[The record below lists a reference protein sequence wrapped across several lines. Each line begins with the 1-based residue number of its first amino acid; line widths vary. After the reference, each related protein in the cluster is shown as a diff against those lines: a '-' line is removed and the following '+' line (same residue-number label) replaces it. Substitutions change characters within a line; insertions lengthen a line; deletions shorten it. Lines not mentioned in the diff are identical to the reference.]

1 MSIFSVVI
9 SVYNKADYI
18 ENTLKSVVNQSFD
31 DFEVIVVNDGSSD
44 NSLEIINSINDD
56 RISVITTENL
66 GASMARNK
74 GIEESNSDFIA
85 LLDGDDYWNKDYLQ
99 TIYNAISIFPNQKVF
114 SVAIAQKYKNKVVPV
129 NYSFNQTETF
139 RIHNFFESS
148 KKYSLLSSSSVV
160 FHKAII
166 KQTGKFDPNIVSG
179 QDTDLWIRFGLHYD
193 IVFINKQLVTYTHNT
208 NSLSNTTFNLSQKP
222 KFDNYLTFEKDNP
235 LLKAY
240 LDKNRYSMAILSKF
254 QNDQKS
260 FDFYTKRIDLN
271 NLTFRQKVL
280 LKCPLWILKMLQ
292 KIKSI
297 KGEKIYYRED

>member
-9 SVYNKADYI
+9 SVYNKANYI

-85 LLDGDDYWNKDYLQ
+85 LLDGDDYWDKDYLQ
-99 TIYNAISIFPNQKVF
+99 TIYDAISIFPNQKVF
-114 SVAIAQKYKNKVVPV
+114 SVAIAQKYKNKIVPV

-139 RIHNFFESS
+139 GIHNFFESS
-148 KKYSLLSSSSVV
+148 KKYSLISSSSVV

-222 KFDNYLTFEKDNP
+222 KFDNYLTYEKDNP

-254 QNDQKS
+254 QNDKKS
-260 FDFYTKRIDLN
+260 FEFYLN
-271 NLTFRQKVL
+271 NIDFKNLNTKQKLLLKSPLWLLKLLQKV
-280 LKCPLWILKMLQ
+280 
-292 KIKSI
+292 KSI

>member
-85 LLDGDDYWNKDYLQ
+85 LLDGDDYWDKDYLK
-99 TIYNAISIFPNQKVF
+99 TIYDAISIFPNQKVF
-114 SVAIAQKYKNKVVPV
+114 SVAIAQKYKNKIVPV

-179 QDTDLWIRFGLHYD
+179 QDTDLWIRFGLNND

-222 KFDNYLTFEKDNP
+222 KFNNYLTFEKDNH

-254 QNDQKS
+254 QNDKKS
-260 FDFYTKRIDLN
+260 FEFYLN
-271 NLTFRQKVL
+271 NIDFKNLNTKQKLLLISPLWFLKLLQKV
-280 LKCPLWILKMLQ
+280 
-292 KIKSI
+292 KSI

>member
-9 SVYNKADYI
+9 SVYNKANYI

-85 LLDGDDYWNKDYLQ
+85 LLDGDDYWDKDYLQ
-99 TIYNAISIFPNQKVF
+99 TIYDAISIFPNQKVF
-114 SVAIAQKYKNKVVPV
+114 SVAIAQKYKNKIVPV

-139 RIHNFFESS
+139 GIHNFFESS
-148 KKYSLLSSSSVV
+148 KKYSLISSSSVV

-193 IVFINKQLVTYTHNT
+193 IVFINKKLVTYTHNT

-222 KFDNYLTFEKDNP
+222 KFDNYLTYEKDNP

-254 QNDQKS
+254 QNDKKS
-260 FDFYTKRIDLN
+260 FEFYLN
-271 NLTFRQKVL
+271 NIDFKNLNTKQKLLLKSPLWLLKLLQKV
-280 LKCPLWILKMLQ
+280 
-292 KIKSI
+292 KSI

>member
-85 LLDGDDYWNKDYLQ
+85 LLDGDDYWDKDYLK
-99 TIYNAISIFPNQKVF
+99 TIYDAISIFPNQKVF
-114 SVAIAQKYKNKVVPV
+114 SVAIAQKYKNKIVPV

-222 KFDNYLTFEKDNP
+222 KFDNYLTYEKDNP
-235 LLKAY
+235 QLKAY

-254 QNDQKS
+254 QNDKKS
-260 FDFYTKRIDLN
+260 FEFYLN
-271 NLTFRQKVL
+271 NIDFKNLNTKQKLLLKSPLWLLKLLQKV
-280 LKCPLWILKMLQ
+280 
-292 KIKSI
+292 KSI

>member
-85 LLDGDDYWNKDYLQ
+85 LLDGDDYWDKDYLK
-99 TIYNAISIFPNQKVF
+99 TIYEAISIFPNQKVF
-114 SVAIAQKYKNKVVPV
+114 SVAIAQKYKNKIVPV
-129 NYSFNQTETF
+129 DYSFNQTETF

-222 KFDNYLTFEKDNP
+222 KFDNYLTYEKDNP
-235 LLKAY
+235 ILKAY

-254 QNDQKS
+254 QNDKKS
-260 FDFYTKRIDLN
+260 FEFYLN
-271 NLTFRQKVL
+271 NIDFKNLNTKQKLLLKSPLWFLKLLQKV
-280 LKCPLWILKMLQ
+280 
-292 KIKSI
+292 KSI

>member
-99 TIYNAISIFPNQKVF
+99 TIYDAISIFPNQKVF
-114 SVAIAQKYKNKVVPV
+114 SVAIAQKYKNKIVPV

-139 RIHNFFESS
+139 RIHNFFASS

-193 IVFINKQLVTYTHNT
+193 IVFINKQLVTYTHNS

-222 KFDNYLTFEKDNP
+222 KFDNYLTYEKDNP

-254 QNDQKS
+254 QYDKKS
-260 FDFYTKRIDLN
+260 SEFYLN
-271 NLTFRQKVL
+271 NIDFKNLNTKQKLLLKSPLWLLKLLQKV
-280 LKCPLWILKMLQ
+280 
-292 KIKSI
+292 KSI

>member
-1 MSIFSVVI
+1 MSIFSIVI

-31 DFEVIVVNDGSSD
+31 DFEIIVVNDGSSD

-85 LLDGDDYWNKDYLQ
+85 LLDGDDYWDKDYLK
-99 TIYNAISIFPNQKVF
+99 TIYDAISIFPNQKVF
-114 SVAIAQKYKNKVVPV
+114 SVAIAQKYKNKIVPV

-193 IVFINKQLVTYTHNT
+193 IVFINKELVTYTHNT

-222 KFDNYLTFEKDNP
+222 KFDNYLTYEKDNL

-254 QNDQKS
+254 QNNKKS
-260 FDFYTKRIDLN
+260 FEFYLN
-271 NLTFRQKVL
+271 NIDFKNLNTKQKLVLKSPLWLLKLLQKV
-280 LKCPLWILKMLQ
+280 
-292 KIKSI
+292 KSI

>member
-85 LLDGDDYWNKDYLQ
+85 LLDGDDYWDKDYLK
-99 TIYNAISIFPNQKVF
+99 TIYEAISIFPNQKVF
-114 SVAIAQKYKNKVVPV
+114 SVAIAQKYKNKIVPV

-148 KKYSLLSSSSVV
+148 KKYSLISSSSVV

-222 KFDNYLTFEKDNP
+222 KFDNYLTYEKDNP
-235 LLKAY
+235 ILKAY

-254 QNDQKS
+254 QNDKKS
-260 FDFYTKRIDLN
+260 FGFYLN
-271 NLTFRQKVL
+271 NIDFKNLNTKQKLLLKSPLWFLKLLQKV
-280 LKCPLWILKMLQ
+280 
-292 KIKSI
+292 KSI

>member
-99 TIYNAISIFPNQKVF
+99 TIYDAISIFPNQKVF
-114 SVAIAQKYKNKVVPV
+114 SVAIAQKYKNKIVPV

-139 RIHNFFESS
+139 RIHNFFASS

-193 IVFINKQLVTYTHNT
+193 IVFINKQLVTYMHNT

-222 KFDNYLTFEKDNP
+222 KFDNYLTYEKDNP

-254 QNDQKS
+254 QNDKKS
-260 FDFYTKRIDLN
+260 FEFYLN
-271 NLTFRQKVL
+271 NIDFKNLNTKQKLLLKSPLWFLKLLQKV
-280 LKCPLWILKMLQ
+280 
-292 KIKSI
+292 KSI

>member
-85 LLDGDDYWNKDYLQ
+85 LLDGDDYWDKDYLK
-99 TIYNAISIFPNQKVF
+99 TIYEAISIFPNQKVF
-114 SVAIAQKYKNKVVPV
+114 SVAIAQKYKNKIVPV

-222 KFDNYLTFEKDNP
+222 KFDNYLTYEKDNP
-235 LLKAY
+235 ILKAY

-254 QNDQKS
+254 QNDKKS
-260 FDFYTKRIDLN
+260 FEFYLN
-271 NLTFRQKVL
+271 NIDFKNLNTKQKLLLKSPLWFLKLLQKV
-280 LKCPLWILKMLQ
+280 
-292 KIKSI
+292 KSI

>member
-85 LLDGDDYWNKDYLQ
+85 LLDGDDYWDKDYLK
-99 TIYNAISIFPNQKVF
+99 TIYDAISIFPNQKVF
-114 SVAIAQKYKNKVVPV
+114 SVAIAQKYKNKIVPV

-193 IVFINKQLVTYTHNT
+193 IVFINKELVTYTHNT

-222 KFDNYLTFEKDNP
+222 KFDNYLTYEKDNL

-254 QNDQKS
+254 QNNKKS
-260 FDFYTKRIDLN
+260 FEFYLN
-271 NLTFRQKVL
+271 NIDFKNLNTKQKLVLKSPLWLLKLLQKV
-280 LKCPLWILKMLQ
+280 
-292 KIKSI
+292 KSI